1 MHIPPYENNNK
12 PIIDIENNII
22 PNIYFNIIKLSKGE
36 EFAICLKGYEICIVP
51 ATGSIDAVS
60 YTHLTL
66 PTKRIV

>member
-51 ATGSIDAVS
+51 ATGSIAVS

-66 PTKRIV
+66 PTKA